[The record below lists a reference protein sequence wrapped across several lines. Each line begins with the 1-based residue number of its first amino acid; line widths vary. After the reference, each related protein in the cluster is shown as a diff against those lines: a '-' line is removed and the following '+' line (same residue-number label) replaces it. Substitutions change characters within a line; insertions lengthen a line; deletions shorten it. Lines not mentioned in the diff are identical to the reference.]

1 MSRKI
6 LIIDDDRDVYD
17 TLAIRLESFGYQ
29 MAWAKNGT
37 EGYAQAK
44 AQKPDL
50 IFLDFNMYLK
60 YENRTRFT
68 LAHEVGHLILH
79 GEIFKKLNIN
89 SVEKLNDFS
98 SIRRRDASQVSKR
111 KHR

>member
-1 MSRKI
+1 MGTNMSHKI

-50 IFLDFNMYLK
+50 IFLDFNMENESGLDVLRTLK
-60 YENRTRFT
+60 KDPSEEIKKIPRSEERR
-68 LAHEVGHLILH
+68 VGKE
-79 GEIFKKLNIN
+79 GR
-89 SVEKLNDFS
+89 S
-98 SIRRRDASQVSKR
+98 RW
-111 KHR
+111 